1 MNIINDFNIQY
12 SILFIFYL
20 ILIISINCMI
30 KQLQSTTFLH
40 IEIIKF
46 FF

>member
-1 MNIINDFNIQY
+1 MNIINDFNIFY
-12 SILFIFYL
+12 FIYFLFDVV
-20 ILIISINCMI
+20 SINCMI
-30 KQLQSTTFLH
+30 KQLQNITFLH